1 MTFHPFYVVN
11 PLALA
16 CPLKNGTSSK
26 TVATGRDG
34 GSQTAKK
41 HSRCFSL
48 FKEVQPSETRKVH
61 TAIFQPSFLWC
72 FVIQYGYSKLCN
84 FCFQSKAIV
93 HFWVAPRVAL
103 KPFSMFRTQAF
114 MSPAPIWSIQKLPRA
129 NLATGEP
136 ETLFKRIS
144 VSDDNVHSTP

>member
-48 FKEVQPSETRKVH
+48 FKEVQPSETKQSSNH
-61 TAIFQPSFLWC
+61 HFSDALLFNM
-72 FVIQYGYSKLCN
+72 VIQNYVIFASNPKLLYISEWRPERPSNHLVCFAPKPSCRRSYLKYPKTAPGKFGNPGTRN
-84 FCFQSKAIV
+84 FV
-93 HFWVAPRVAL
+93 
-103 KPFSMFRTQAF
+103 
-114 MSPAPIWSIQKLPRA
+114 
-129 NLATGEP
+129 
-136 ETLFKRIS
+136 
-144 VSDDNVHSTP
+144 

>member
-41 HSRCFSL
+41 HSRCFFL
-48 FKEVQPSETRKVH
+48 FKEVQPSETREVH

-114 MSPAPIWSIQKLPRA
+114 MSPVLSEVSKNCPGQIWQP
-129 NLATGEP
+129 GEP